1 MVDTAGTA
9 APVTVVHDLDDDPAS
24 VAVELHLGVSTG
36 TGVLEHVGERLL
48 DDAVRQP
55 VQLSAGSRHVLSGR
69 ATVG

>member
-1 MVDTAGTA
+1 
-9 APVTVVHDLDDDPAS
+9 VTVVHDLDDDPAS

-48 DDAVRQP
+48 DDAVREP